1 MKQVKPF
8 PERGRFLWAF
18 VLNRWTLNR
27 QRTRVLPAD
36 YVPIV
41 SVVIPARNEA
51 KNLPYVLP
59 LIPHWIDEVILVDG
73 HSHDGTA
80 EVACQLLPEIRVIQ
94 QSGRGKGDALR
105 SGFAAATGDIIVML
119 DADGSTDPGEIPAFI
134 SALLIGADFAKGSRF
149 AQGGGTS
156 DMPLYRKFGNMCFV
170 LLVRLLFGGSYLDLC
185 YGYNAFWADV
195 LPALNLDSC
204 GFEIET
210 LMNVRAL
217 RAGLKVVEVPSF
229 EDKRRYGSSS
239 LRTVP
244 DGWRV
249 LKTIFQE
256 WLKPQHRTLKALP
269 PKTAPTQLVVPVP
282 DTLPLTSTAEVDTQ

>member
-8 PERGRFLWAF
+8 PERARFLWAF

-41 SVVIPARNEA
+41 SVVIPALNEA
-51 KNLPYVLP
+51 ENLPYVLP

-73 HSHDGTA
+73 HSHDGTV
-80 EVACQLLPEIRVIQ
+80 EVACKLLPEIHVVQ
-94 QSGRGKGDALR
+94 QSGRGKGNALR
-105 SGFAAATGDIIVML
+105 AGFTAATGDIIVML
-119 DADGSTDPGEIPAFI
+119 DADCSTDPGEIPVFI
-134 SALLIGADFAKGSRF
+134 SALLTGADFAKGSRF
-149 AQGGGTS
+149 AQGGGTA

-170 LLVRLLFGGSYLDLC
+170 LLVRLLFGGSYSDLC

-195 LPALNLDSC
+195 LPALNLDSN

-217 RAGLKVVEVPSF
+217 QAKLKIVEVPSF
-229 EDKRRYGSSS
+229 EDKRRYGSSR
-239 LRTVP
+239 LRTIP

-256 WLKPQHRTLKALP
+256 WLGSQRPATKVLP
-269 PKTAPTQLVVPVP
+269 PKTAPALPVTSAS
-282 DTLPLTSTAEVDTQ
+282 DTMALSSMVEAEVP